1 VPAHLPHA
9 EVGALLAQL
18 VQDQDGWRAPY
29 RGMTLRSAFQPVLS
43 ITHSRVVGYEALLRV
58 SAPDGRQPP
67 PTEVFAHAQARGEA
81 TELDRLTRALHIAN
95 FVAQGAPPGWLF
107 LNCLPQVFETAWQ
120 HGFFIKHLAAHFGM
134 PHERIVIEVLELPS
148 SDETL
153 LAHSIA
159 QFQANNFLIAIDDF
173 GAGHSNFDRVWRNRP
188 DIVKLDRAL
197 VQRIAAGGDGVPLIR
212 HLVAMLHHAGA
223 MVLAE
228 GVETEAELMVLM
240 AADIDFI
247 QGYWLARPHASLA
260 FALQHTPALIA
271 GMWPAFTAYQA
282 GLGAPLPVLQAFE
295 QALLE
300 GARAYGRSGELHDVA
315 RAVFALPQARRV
327 FCTDAAGVQSGMS
340 LVANEREGAAADS
353 GTADAASAAGAR
365 QPADTFEPA
374 QSAAHWRLQPLYP
387 DLGCNWSRRSYF
399 KQAIAAPGKVAMMGP
414 HFSLTDGKNCY
425 TAALAI
431 VHAGV
436 LMVVCADLIAPP
448 GSVSL

>member
-1 VPAHLPHA
+1 MPANLPHA
-9 EVGALLAQL
+9 EVGALLTQL
-18 VQDQDGWRAPY
+18 VHDQDGWCALY

-43 ITHSRVVGYEALLRV
+43 VTHSRVVGYEALLRV
-58 SAPDGRQPP
+58 STADGRQPP
-67 PTEVFAHAQARGEA
+67 PTEVFALAQACDEA

-107 LNCLPQVFETAWQ
+107 LNCLPQVFEMAWQ

-153 LAHSIA
+153 LAQSIA
-159 QFQANNFLIAIDDF
+159 QFQANHFLIAIDDF

-197 VQRIAAGGDGVPLIR
+197 VQRIVAGGDGVPLIR

-228 GVETEAELMVLM
+228 GVETEAELIVLM

-260 FALQHTPALIA
+260 VALQHTPALIA
-271 GMWPAFTAYQA
+271 GMWPAFQAYQA
-282 GLGAPLPVLQAFE
+282 GLGARLPVLHAFE
-295 QALLE
+295 QALQE
-300 GARAYGRSGELHDVA
+300 GARAYGRSGELADVA

-327 FCTDAAGVQSGMS
+327 FCTDAAGVQSGVS
-340 LVANEREGAAADS
+340 LVASEHGGAAHVHAADP
-353 GTADAASAAGAR
+353 ASALGVDTAV
-365 QPADTFEPA
+365 PAHNDA
-374 QSAAHWRLQPLYP
+374 QMRLQPLYP

-399 KQAIAAPGKVAMMGP
+399 KQAIAAPGQVAMMGP

-431 VHAGV
+431 EHAGV